1 MATTDPNVNAA
12 LDEVARKLGI
22 SREEALK
29 LTVSKGLQELTARA
43 MTDQQVFQSNAS
55 QRQIMGHE
63 LTHVI
68 QQQHNIIRNMK

>member
-29 LTVSKGLQELTARA
+29 LVERDNRPRFDSMQWYFDTIGLD
-43 MTDQQVFQSNAS
+43 MTEA
-55 QRQIMGHE
+55 
-63 LTHVI
+63 LK
-68 QQQHNIIRNMK
+68 IIRKIPRLY